1 MSALTIVVDDEASAA
16 SVRTHDDVLT
26 ATDRNAALEQ
36 AGGEYIWFVEP
47 GDIVL
52 PGALERVTARLGARP
67 DVLIVHHATID
78 LTGRM
83 HEGPHR
89 KLLTRLADGVHTLA
103 ERPGLADTAPRIW
116 NKVLR
121 REHISGRFTAGEL
134 TVTWPA
140 LLQARRIATLP
151 HASYVH
157 IQQGEGSPFAV
168 FEQYEQVLASAD
180 PALVVPAMVRHQL
193 RLLRRLPATE
203 RREFFHRM
211 SEQLRRH
218 STGNERLARLIE
230 RDAYFAF
237 QAVEKARGR
246 RGAVRRFRRRTVASA
261 RKRSLERHYR
271 ERLKQPV
278 DPKLA
283 VYGAYWFRG
292 YSCNPR
298 AIYERARELAPDVHG
313 VWVVRPGTSMPPGVD
328 HVVAHTPEYFDVI
341 ARAGTFVNN
350 VNFPDHLVKREG
362 TVHVQTHHGT
372 PLKPMGLDLK
382 GTPVAGRRMN
392 FEALHERVARW
403 DFSISQNAY
412 TTPIWERVYPGRYES
427 LEIGYPRNDVL
438 ATATGD
444 DVRRAREELGIEP
457 GQTAVLYAPT
467 HREYQPGYVPVL
479 DLARVADA
487 LGDDHVV
494 LARLHYFY
502 DAEPLRRAGR
512 IRDVASHPSIE
523 ALCLAADVLVT
534 DYSSIMFD
542 YAVLDRPI
550 VIHAPDWEIYRA
562 LRGAY
567 FDLPTEGPGVM
578 TRTEDELVEAITARP
593 ELRAGFRARFAGLDD
608 GRAAERVVRRLWLS
622 DRQPALA

>member
-1 MSALTIVVDDEASAA
+1 MTLTVVVGDEVSAA
-16 SVRTHDDVLT
+16 SVRAHDDVLT
-26 ATDRNAALEQ
+26 TTDRNAALET
-36 AGGEYIWFVEP
+36 ARGDYLWFVEP

-52 PGALERVTARLGARP
+52 PGALERVAERLEAQP

-89 KLLTRLADGVHTLA
+89 KLLTRLADGTHTLR

-121 REHISGRFTAGEL
+121 RPSGRFSPGEL

-140 LLQARRIATLP
+140 LLEAERIATVP
-151 HASYVH
+151 QASYVH
-157 IQQGEGSPFAV
+157 ILPDGESPFDV
-168 FEQYEQVLASAD
+168 FAQYEAVLAAAD

-193 RLLRRLPATE
+193 QLLRRLPADQ

-211 SEQLRRH
+211 SELVRRH
-218 STGNERLARLIE
+218 GGGGRLLQ
-230 RDAYFAF
+230 RDAYLAF
-237 QAVEKARGR
+237 QAREAARTR
-246 RGAVRRFRRRTVASA
+246 RGAVRRLRRRTQARA

-271 ERLKQPV
+271 ERLEQPI

-313 VWVVRPGTSMPPGVD
+313 VWVVRPGASVPPGVD
-328 HVVAHTPEYFDVI
+328 HVVGNTREYFDVI
-341 ARAGTFVNN
+341 ARAGTLINN

-362 TVHVQTHHGT
+362 TIHLQTHHGT
-372 PLKPMGLDLK
+372 PLKPMGLDLRD
-382 GTPVAGRRMN
+382 TPVAGRRMN
-392 FEALHERVARW
+392 FEALHERVGRW
-403 DFSISQNAY
+403 DYSISQNAY
-412 TTPIWERVYPGRYES
+412 TTPIWERVYPGTYES
-427 LEIGYPRNDVL
+427 LEIGYPRNDAL
-438 ATATGD
+438 ANATDD
-444 DVRRAREELGIEP
+444 DVRRARAELGIEY
-457 GQTAVLYAPT
+457 GQTALLYAPT
-467 HREYQPGYVPVL
+467 HREYQPGYLPMV
-479 DLARVADA
+479 DLAGVAEA
-487 LGDDHVV
+487 LGDEHVV
-494 LARLHYFY
+494 LNRQHYFY
-502 DAEPLRRAGR
+502 DAEPLERAGR

-523 ALCLAADVLVT
+523 QLCLAADVLVT

-550 VIHAPDWEIYRA
+550 VAHAPDWEVYRA

-567 FDLPTEGPGVM
+567 FDLPTEGPGPM
-578 TRTEDELVEAITARP
+578 TRTEDELVEALTSP
-593 ELRAGFRARFAGLDD
+593 EPLAPAFRARFAALDD
-608 GRAAERVVRRLWLS
+608 GRAAERVVRRLWG
-622 DRQPALA
+622 

>member
-1 MSALTIVVDDEASAA
+1 MTLTVVVNDEASAA

-26 ATDRNAALEQ
+26 APDRNEALDAAR
-36 AGGEYIWFVEP
+36 GDYVWFVEP

-52 PGALERVTARLGARP
+52 PGAVERVRARLEATEP
-67 DVLIVHHATID
+67 DVLIVHHAAID
-78 LTGRM
+78 LKGRM

-89 KLLTRLADGVHTLA
+89 KLLSRLSGGVHTLA
-103 ERPGLADTAPRIW
+103 GRPGLADTAPRIF

-121 REHISGRFTAGEL
+121 SPGGRFSEGEL

-140 LLQARRIATLP
+140 LLEAERIVTVP
-151 HASYVH
+151 DASYVH
-157 IQQGEGSPFAV
+157 IQQGLGRPFDV
-168 FEQYEQVLASAD
+168 FPQYDAVLADAPD
-180 PALVVPAMVRHQL
+180 PAVVVPAMVRHQL
-193 RLLRRLPATE
+193 WLLRRLPPGE

-211 SEQLRRH
+211 SEQVRRH
-218 STGNERLARLIE
+218 GGTSGRLLE
-230 RDAYFAF
+230 RDAYAAF
-237 QAVEKARGR
+237 RALEYARGR
-246 RGAVRRFRRRTVASA
+246 RGSVGRLRRRTKARV
-261 RKRSLERHYR
+261 RKRSLDRHYSD
-271 ERLKQPV
+271 RLKQPV

-313 VWVVRPGTSMPPGVD
+313 VWVVRPGASVPKGVD
-328 HVVAHTPEYFDVI
+328 HVVANTRDYYDLI

-362 TVHVQTHHGT
+362 TVHIQTHHGT
-372 PLKPMGLDLK
+372 PLKPMGLDQQS
-382 GTPVAGRRMN
+382 TPVAGRRMN
-392 FEALHERVARW
+392 FETLLQRVARW
-403 DFSISQNAY
+403 DLSISQNAF
-412 TTPIWERVYPGRYES
+412 TTPIWERVYPGSYES
-427 LEIGYPRNDVL
+427 LEIGYPRNDPL
-438 ATATGD
+438 ANATED
-444 DVRRAREELGIEP
+444 DVRRARAELGIED

-479 DLARVADA
+479 DLTRVAA
-487 LGDDHVV
+487 GLGEEHVL

-502 DAEPLRRAGR
+502 DAEPLERAGR

-523 ALCLAADVLVT
+523 QLCLAADVLVT

-550 VIHAPDWEIYRA
+550 VVHAPDWEVYRA

-567 FDLPTEGPGVM
+567 FDLPTEGPGPM
-578 TRTEDELVEAITARP
+578 TRTEDELVDALRSPEPLRP
-593 ELRAGFRARFAGLDD
+593 AFRERFAGLDD
-608 GRAAERVVRRLWLS
+608 GRAAEQVVRRLWP
-622 DRQPALA
+622 RP